1 LSAANNHGPLFT
13 ENMPGRSTA
22 PRRFFWPMAGVQW
35 THVPAGAPQSPPEE
49 AFSMCKR
56 SIAVILLVGTAFL
69 GWAARP
75 AAAEDKGII
84 QLQQTVSLLLNQIA
98 DLQKSFNTQI
108 GMIQGLV
115 TENTDTVNKLATRIG
130 AIQDSLNGAQVIAS
144 QRQSDISK
152 QFQALSDTIATLQAH
167 LQKMDTTLQQVHQMQ
182 QTIPPPT
189 VAPAGNGMGGSDGA
203 TPATNLG
210 TGASGGAASDG
221 PVAAPTA
228 LQAYQSALSDFQNNS
243 PRALGELAG
252 FIRQYPN
259 DPQIPDATYYLG
271 TIFMAR
277 QQYSEAIDRFS
288 NVIELYPDSSKAPMA
303 ELNKGISLAKLGQRT
318 AAISELRALAKNY
331 PRTEAARQAD
341 IELRSF
347 TRGR

>member
-1 LSAANNHGPLFT
+1 MRNRG
-13 ENMPGRSTA
+13 
-22 PRRFFWPMAGVQW
+22 
-35 THVPAGAPQSPPEE
+35 
-49 AFSMCKR
+49 
-56 SIAVILLVGTAFL
+56 IAIILLAGTTLL

-115 TENTDTVNKLATRIG
+115 TENTDTVNKLASRIS

-144 QRQSDISK
+144 QRQNDVSK
-152 QFQALSDTIATLQAH
+152 QFQALSDTLAALEAH
-167 LQKMDTTLQQVHQMQ
+167 LKKMDTTLQQVHQLQ
-182 QTIPPPT
+182 QTIPAPSVAQPAGALAAPGDGSGADAGAGA
-189 VAPAGNGMGGSDGA
+189 VPGAAPAG
-203 TPATNLG
+203 P
-210 TGASGGAASDG
+210 
-221 PVAAPTA
+221 PTA
-228 LQAYQSALSDFQNNS
+228 LQSYQTALSDFQNNS

-271 TIFMAR
+271 TMFMRR

-288 NVIELYPDSSKAPMA
+288 SVIELYPDSAKAPMA
-303 ELNKGISLAKLGQRT
+303 ELNKGISLAKLGQR
-318 AAISELRALAKNY
+318 AEAMSELRALRKNY
-331 PRTEAARQAD
+331 PGTQAAREAD
-341 IELRSF
+341 IELRSMA
-347 TRGR
+347 RGR